1 MLFDAQGGSDT
12 DQRGFGR
19 FMTSGMDPEDD
30 IAIVQMMPYLGD
42 VVKSNSMIDRI
53 AGAVAPGPQFDGAL
67 TEHTSIE
74 SRERAGMRGAAIAND
89 RGFRPAG
96 KGLKVPALSGNHGL
110 KPSPGGPVGQPPSE
124 DVPR

>member
-12 DQRGFGR
+12 DQRSFGC

-30 IAIVQMMPYLGD
+30 IAIVQMMSYLGD

-67 TEHTSIE
+67 TEHASIE
-74 SRERAGMRGAAIAND
+74 SRERAAMRGAAIAND

-96 KGLKVPALSGNHGL
+96 KGLKVPTLGGDHGL
-110 KPSPGGPVGQPPSE
+110 KPSPSCSVDQPPSE